1 MKKIYSFL
9 FILTLLNV
17 SINGQYYYVPG
28 LSNGNPGG
36 LNSDD
41 EYSNTWSGDGWTSI
55 LGPSVASPTW
65 SANQTIPF
73 SFNFNGSPVTEYKVS
88 STGVLTFTTSAS
100 SVPGTTNA
108 AIPDATIPD
117 KSICIWGLICS
128 GSNDEI
134 VIKTFGTAP
143 NRQQWIYFPSNT
155 LGGAGWTYMSIV
167 LEETTDKIYIVEQRN
182 YNNSGTVTAGIQID
196 GTTAVSIGGSSSY
209 TPLVGNSSSYSDN
222 VYYEF
227 NYGTQPTYDVAG
239 VSMTTFPYLVLG
251 NAPFDV
257 SGEVVNYGSST
268 ITSMDINYSVNGG
281 ATVTESLSG
290 LNIAMFDT
298 YSFTHGTGWT
308 PTAIGNYQIDIWA
321 SNINGNAD
329 MNTTNDLASGNV
341 DVLNS
346 STQRTPLFETFTSS
360 TCGPCVAGNAQLDVI
375 FSANPNKYTSIKYQ
389 MDWPGAGDPYYTD
402 EGGDRKSFYGVSSV
416 PRLEIDG
423 GWDSNPSDLTQQ
435 DFDDYYIIPAFTDL
449 AATYSVG
456 GQAVQVDVTI
466 DPLENIPSNNLVVH
480 IAVFEYL
487 TYNNVGSNGEI
498 EFHHVMKKMLPDAS
512 GTSIAS
518 LQSSVQQTVSKSYN
532 FNGSYV
538 LPADAQTPVNHSTE
552 HTVEEFTDLG
562 VAVWIQDE
570 VTKEIFQ
577 STTGSLVAG
586 INNQNEQLLSA
597 KVYPNPVT
605 DNATLAFYLKESG
618 DVTIKIHNSLGQE
631 VFESYLNNQ
640 SFGRSTTQLNTSE
653 LPTGLYTIT
662 LFTNNERIVKKM
674 QVLK

>member
-117 KSICIWGLICS
+117 KSVCIWGLICS

-257 SGEVVNYGSST
+257 SGEVINYGSST

-498 EFHHVMKKMLPDAS
+498 EFHHVMKKMLPNAS

-662 LFTNNERIVKKM
+662 LITNNERIVKKM

>member
-55 LGPSVASPTW
+55 LGPSVSSPTW

-73 SFNFNGSPVTEYKVS
+73 SFNFNGSAVTEYKVS

-108 AIPDATIPD
+108 AIPDAAIPD
-117 KSICIWGLICS
+117 KSVCIWGLICS

-182 YNNSGTVTAGIQID
+182 YNNSGTITAGIQID

-209 TPLVGNSSSYSDN
+209 EPLVGNSSSYSDN

-257 SGEVVNYGSST
+257 SGEVINYGSST

-375 FSANPNKYTSIKYQ
+375 FAANPNKFTSIKYQ

-423 GWDSNPSDLTQQ
+423 GWDSNPSNLTQQ

-498 EFHHVMKKMLPDAS
+498 EFHHVMKKMLPNAS

-538 LPADAQTPVNHSTE
+538 LPANAQTPINHSTE
-552 HTVEEFTDLG
+552 HSVEEFTDLG

-605 DNATLAFYLKESG
+605 DNATLAFHLKESG
-618 DVTIKIHNSLGQE
+618 DVTVKIHNSLGQE

-640 SFGRSTTQLNTSE
+640 AFGRSTTQLNTSE

-662 LFTNNERIVKKM
+662 LITNNERIVKKM

>member
-117 KSICIWGLICS
+117 KSVCIWGLICS

-498 EFHHVMKKMLPDAS
+498 EFHHVMKKMLPNAS

>member
-117 KSICIWGLICS
+117 KSVCIWGLICS

-498 EFHHVMKKMLPDAS
+498 EFHHVMKKMLPNAS

-662 LFTNNERIVKKM
+662 LITNNERIVKKM